1 MPEVNYI
8 IHLNSFFLKLSH
20 DKRLNAT
27 HVSMYVVLFYQWN
40 NARFSDEFYIN
51 RNEIMSLSRIG
62 SKGTYHKCLKDLH
75 EWQYLEYLP
84 SYNPQI
90 GSSIKMF
97 NFGTSSEQVR
107 TKSGTSSEQV
117 VRQVCT
123 KSGTACVQVSGPYIN
138 NNKHNK
144 QTNFYKLCQAEQK
157 NEILSFFKKEN
168 WPQIEAEK
176 FFNHYQGIGWK
187 IGGKIK
193 IVDWQATAQNWML
206 KFKEIS
212 SSRAESRDKKNTF
225 LPPVQKPGLSLSNG
239 KDNLHTNRNKNYNEP
254 L

>member
-40 NARFSDEFYIN
+40 NARFSNEFYIN
-51 RNEIMSLSRIG
+51 RNEIMGLSRIG

-107 TKSGTSSEQV
+107 TKSGTGSEQV
-117 VRQVCT
+117 AGQVRT

-138 NNKHNK
+138 NNKHNPLGVI
-144 QTNFYKLCQAEQK
+144 KL
-157 NEILSFFKKEN
+157 FDF
-168 WPQIEAEK
+168 
-176 FFNHYQGIGWK
+176 
-187 IGGKIK
+187 
-193 IVDWQATAQNWML
+193 
-206 KFKEIS
+206 
-212 SSRAESRDKKNTF
+212 
-225 LPPVQKPGLSLSNG
+225 
-239 KDNLHTNRNKNYNEP
+239 
-254 L
+254 

>member
-62 SKGTYHKCLKDLH
+62 SKGTYHKCINDLH

-97 NFGTSSEQVR
+97 NFGTGSEQVA
-107 TKSGTSSEQV
+107 GQV
-117 VRQVCT
+117 PA
-123 KSGTACVQVSGPYIN
+123 KSGTACVQVSEPYIN

-144 QTNFYKLCQAEQK
+144 QIINFYKLCQAEQK

-206 KFKEIS
+206 KFKEIQT
-212 SSRAESRDKKNTF
+212 EKNTF
-225 LPPVQKPGLSLSNG
+225 LPPVQN

>member
-1 MPEVNYI
+1 MLEVNYI
-8 IHLNSFFLKLSH
+8 KHLNTFFQNLSQ
-20 DKRLNAT
+20 DKRFNAT

-97 NFGTSSEQVR
+97 DLGTSREQVR
-107 TKSGTSSEQV
+107 TKSGTGSEQV
-117 VRQVCT
+117 VGQVHT
-123 KSGTACVQVSGPYIN
+123 KNGTACVQVSGPYIN

-144 QTNFYKLCQAEQK
+144 QTNFYKLCQAEKK

-225 LPPVQKPGLSLSNG
+225 SPPVQNR
-239 KDNLHTNRNKNYNEP
+239 DNLHTNRNKNYNQP

>member
-62 SKGTYHKCLKDLH
+62 SKGTYHKCINDLH

-97 NFGTSSEQVR
+97 NFGTASEPVRIKSGTGSEQVA
-107 TKSGTSSEQV
+107 GQV
-117 VRQVCT
+117 PA

-144 QTNFYKLCQAEQK
+144 QIINFYKLCQAEQK

-206 KFKEIS
+206 KFKEIQT
-212 SSRAESRDKKNTF
+212 EKNTF
-225 LPPVQKPGLSLSNG
+225 LPPVQN
-239 KDNLHTNRNKNYNEP
+239 KDNLHTNRNKNYNQP

>member
-1 MPEVNYI
+1 MPEINYI
-8 IHLNSFFLKLSH
+8 KHLNSFFLELSQ

-75 EWQYLEYLP
+75 KWQYLEYLP

-97 NFGTSSEQVR
+97 EIGTPI
-107 TKSGTSSEQV
+107 EQV
-117 VRQVCT
+117 VNRTYT
-123 KSGTACVQVSGPYIN
+123 KSDTGSVQVSGPYLNIYKHDKDIN
-138 NNKHNK
+138 IKK
-144 QTNFYKLCQAEQK
+144 TIKK
-157 NEILSFFKKEN
+157 DILFFFKEKE
-168 WPQIEAEK
+168 WPKIEAEK
-176 FFNHYQGIGWK
+176 FFNHYEAVGWK
-187 IGGKIK
+187 KGINPIEN
-193 IVDWQATAQNWML
+193 WQAAAENWML
-206 KFKEIS
+206 K
-212 SSRAESRDKKNTF
+212 AEKFTKKKNSD
-225 LPPVQKPGLSLSNG
+225 LPPVQKW
-239 KDNLHTNRNKNYNEP
+239 DNLHTNNNKNYNEP